1 MTEKEKWA
9 CEYCTYE
16 NYPVTKRCT
25 LCHAHRPPSFITDR
39 HNEEQDI
46 YKMAATMGQNK
57 EGNNSNLLS
66 GSSSSS
72 HDPSNKWAC
81 TSCTFL
87 NWPKTTKCS
96 QCLTPKTRP
105 SVSGSLSPTTE
116 RSPPITPTGVNAAE
130 SQRARKK
137 TTQNKEFPSSPKAAK
152 AIYTNDINNKTLATC
167 YAKVKWTCKIC
178 TYENWPKSA
187 RCVMCGL
194 QRGRSS
200 PEITSMTTGLENNTS
215 NLSGSTLKQSSVITK
230 QTISPTSS
238 LAAGTSGRE
247 LGARSPDIGTA
258 CSSAGLHVQE
268 EKRETERKLKQI
280 RNCMQEDD
288 WLWLSACNG
297 VVNGDSRPVETFVS
311 SGGDPARQLTQ
322 EEVTLL
328 NRPSAFEVGY
338 TLVHLAIRF
347 RREDMLAALL
357 TSTETPSKAVKRL
370 PSHLSA
376 DLASEIRREILAML
390 RQRKGEFPCQFLTDC
405 VTFAIPT
412 GVRDLPNTVQSQ
424 LFDEI
429 LDGDVQKELEDEY
442 VVNWSVELT
451 DRLGSRLYALWN
463 RTAGDCLLDSILQST
478 WGIFDSDNTL
488 RKAMSDSLSDAAMM
502 FYPRWK
508 EYEAMHAEMLHFTL
522 DEAQWQNDWADIL
535 SIACTPGASLEQ
547 IHIFAIAHILRRPVI
562 VYGVKYVKSFRGE
575 TIGLARFQGVY
586 LPLLW
591 ERGFCW
597 KSPVTLSYTRGHFSA
612 LVPME
617 MTTGDVIG
625 AGADVETSEE
635 EQVAYLPLV
644 DVEGKLLP
652 VHFLRT
658 SEVGREEPL
667 LREWLDVSVTKGGSL
682 VALQKIG
689 KRPLLVKRML
699 EDWIDHYRQM
709 SHTVVPSGTPAS
721 LAGQNFSSD
730 GESDQE

>member
-1 MTEKEKWA
+1 MMTEKEKWA

-16 NYPVTKRCT
+16 NYPVTTRCT

-57 EGNNSNLLS
+57 EGSSSNLSS
-66 GSSSSS
+66 GPSSASF
-72 HDPSNKWAC
+72 DPTKKWAC

-96 QCLTPKTRP
+96 QCLTSRSRMP
-105 SVSGSLSPTTE
+105 VSGSLSPAIE
-116 RSPPITPTGVNAAE
+116 QSPPITLSGANTE
-130 SQRARKK
+130 SLRARRK

-152 AIYTNDINNKTLATC
+152 AINTNDINNKTLATC
-167 YAKVKWTCKIC
+167 NAKVKWTCKTC
-178 TYENWPKSA
+178 TYENWPKTA

-194 QRGRSS
+194 QRGRTS
-200 PEITSMTTGLENNTS
+200 PEISSTATSLENNSS
-215 NLSGSTLKQSSVITK
+215 NVSGSSLKQTSVITK
-230 QTISPTSS
+230 QTLSPTSS

-247 LGARSPDIGTA
+247 LGMRSPDIGTA

-297 VVNGDSRPVETFVS
+297 VVNGDSRPVETFVGA
-311 SGGDPARQLTQ
+311 GGDPARQLTQ

-357 TSTETPSKAVKRL
+357 TSTEAPSKAVKRL

-429 LDGDVQKELEDEY
+429 MDGDVQKELEDEY

-488 RKAMSDSLSDAAMM
+488 RKAMSNSLSDAAMM

-508 EYEAMHAEMLHFTL
+508 EYEAMHAEMLQFTL

-625 AGADVETSEE
+625 AGADIETSEE
-635 EQVAYLPLV
+635 EQMTYLPLV
-644 DVEGKLLP
+644 DVEGKLLT

-699 EDWIDHYRQM
+699 EDWVDHYRQQ
-709 SHTVVPSGTPAS
+709 SHSAVPSGTPAS
-721 LAGQNFSSD
+721 LACQNFSSD